1 MNTKIERKKI
11 LKEKNYLI
19 NFLKY
24 MKFAKKEFITGFIF
38 VIIGIFTEIFSVK
51 LIANVFDEKLEL
63 IDKNMVFYVALK
75 LALIYLFVKLL
86 ETFTIILRKYFLIKA
101 SNIIHYNIQKMV
113 YDHVTALPI
122 EYFDNMPAGSVLSR
136 ITSDVNY
143 IRTFFRTTVIDS
155 IVTISKIILMYVIM
169 LYVDYRLSLLILIFI
184 PAIYIIQRLNTVL
197 GYKYI
202 SSTRAENSICTG
214 ISNEICQNLEV
225 VKAFNNEDKILDN
238 WEVHAK
244 KRLKLNYAFTNIR
257 AFLQHNIFDLLKYFV
272 NLTIIFYYIYS
283 EYNNLGLITVTNV
296 LLFIFYATYIL
307 NDITNLTINMSTY
320 TTAKGCAKNLYELL
334 NLKVEDKKAKI
345 KIEDFHADIKF
356 EDVSFAYKNDDYI
369 LKNVNIDIK
378 ENETVAFVGHTG
390 SGKSTIMNLLIK
402 FYENQKGNIYISGV
416 NLKDLENEFIR
427 SKMAIVLQDSFLFE
441 GTLLSNVCYDENYA
455 RKCLETVG
463 AKYILDERG
472 IDEKVLVDATNFS
485 TGEKQLISFARAL
498 AKNPKILILDEATA
512 NVDSKTEQRIQ
523 KGIEVLSKNRTTLII
538 AHRLST
544 IKNADKIYVLDK
556 GEIVEQGNHES
567 LVKLNGVYKKMLERD
582 IKNEE

>member
-1 MNTKIERKKI
+1 M
-11 LKEKNYLI
+11 KEKNYLI

>member
-1 MNTKIERKKI
+1 M
-11 LKEKNYLI
+11 KEKNYLI

-155 IVTISKIILMYVIM
+155 IVTINKIILMYVIM

-345 KIEDFHADIKF
+345 KIEDFHADIRF

>member
-1 MNTKIERKKI
+1 M
-11 LKEKNYLI
+11 KEKNYLI

-169 LYVDYRLSLLILIFI
+169 LYLDYRLSLLILIFI
-184 PAIYIIQRLNTVL
+184 PAIYVIQRLNTVL

-345 KIEDFHADIKF
+345 KIEDFHADIRF

-416 NLKDLENEFIR
+416 NLKDLENEYIR

>member
-1 MNTKIERKKI
+1 M
-11 LKEKNYLI
+11 KEKNYLI

-86 ETFTIILRKYFLIKA
+86 ETFTIILRKYFLINA

-184 PAIYIIQRLNTVL
+184 PAIYVIQRLNTVL

-345 KIEDFHADIKF
+345 KIEDFHADIRF

-455 RKCLETVG
+455 RKCLEIVG

-472 IDEKVLVDATNFS
+472 IDEKVLIDATNFS

>member
-1 MNTKIERKKI
+1 M
-11 LKEKNYLI
+11 KEKNYLI

-345 KIEDFHADIKF
+345 KIEDFHADIRF

-567 LVKLNGVYKKMLERD
+567 LVKLNGVYNKMLERD

>member
-1 MNTKIERKKI
+1 M
-11 LKEKNYLI
+11 KEKNYLI

-24 MKFAKKEFITGFIF
+24 MEFAKKEFITGFIF

-345 KIEDFHADIKF
+345 KLEDFHADIRF

>member
-1 MNTKIERKKI
+1 M
-11 LKEKNYLI
+11 KEKNYLI

-345 KIEDFHADIKF
+345 KIEDFHADIRF

>member
-1 MNTKIERKKI
+1 M
-11 LKEKNYLI
+11 KEKNYLI

-283 EYNNLGLITVTNV
+283 EYNNLGLVTVTNV

-345 KIEDFHADIKF
+345 KIEDFHADIRF

-416 NLKDLENEFIR
+416 NLKDLENEYIR

>member
-1 MNTKIERKKI
+1 M
-11 LKEKNYLI
+11 KEKNYLI

-345 KIEDFHADIKF
+345 KIEDFHADIRF

-544 IKNADKIYVLDK
+544 IKNADKIYVLYK

>member
-1 MNTKIERKKI
+1 M
-11 LKEKNYLI
+11 KEKNYLI

-283 EYNNLGLITVTNV
+283 EYNNRGLITATNV
-296 LLFIFYATYIL
+296 LLLICYATYIL

-345 KIEDFHADIKF
+345 KIEDFHADIRF

>member
-345 KIEDFHADIKF
+345 KIEDFHADIRF

>member
-1 MNTKIERKKI
+1 M
-11 LKEKNYLI
+11 KEKNYLI

-244 KRLKLNYAFTNIR
+244 KRLKLNYAFTNIK

-345 KIEDFHADIKF
+345 KIEDFHADIRF

>member
-1 MNTKIERKKI
+1 M
-11 LKEKNYLI
+11 KEKNYLI

-334 NLKVEDKKAKI
+334 NLKVEDKKSKI
-345 KIEDFHADIKF
+345 KIEDFHADIRF

-369 LKNVNIDIK
+369 LKNINIDIK

>member
-1 MNTKIERKKI
+1 M
-11 LKEKNYLI
+11 KEKNYLI

-86 ETFTIILRKYFLIKA
+86 ETFTIILRKYFLIKT

>member
-1 MNTKIERKKI
+1 M
-11 LKEKNYLI
+11 KEKNYLI

-24 MKFAKKEFITGFIF
+24 MKFAKKEYITGFIF

-283 EYNNLGLITVTNV
+283 EYNNIGLITVTNV

-334 NLKVEDKKAKI
+334 NLKVEDKKSKI
-345 KIEDFHADIKF
+345 KIEDFHADIRF

>member
-1 MNTKIERKKI
+1 M
-11 LKEKNYLI
+11 KEKNYLI

-184 PAIYIIQRLNTVL
+184 PAIYVIQRLNTVL

-272 NLTIIFYYIYS
+272 NLTIIFYYTYS

-334 NLKVEDKKAKI
+334 NLKVEDKKSKI
-345 KIEDFHADIKF
+345 KIEDFHADIRF

>member
-1 MNTKIERKKI
+1 M
-11 LKEKNYLI
+11 KEKNYLI

-113 YDHVTALPI
+113 YDHVTSLPI

-184 PAIYIIQRLNTVL
+184 PAIYVIQRLNTVL

-345 KIEDFHADIKF
+345 KIEDFHADIRF

-567 LVKLNGVYKKMLERD
+567 LVKLNGVYKKMLEKD

>member
-1 MNTKIERKKI
+1 M
-11 LKEKNYLI
+11 KEKNYLI

-63 IDKNMVFYVALK
+63 IDKSMVFYVALK

-184 PAIYIIQRLNTVL
+184 PAIYVIQRLNTVL

-345 KIEDFHADIKF
+345 KIEDFHADIRF

>member
-1 MNTKIERKKI
+1 M
-11 LKEKNYLI
+11 KEKNYLI

-184 PAIYIIQRLNTVL
+184 PAIYVIQRLNTVL

-345 KIEDFHADIKF
+345 KIEDFHADIRF

>member
-1 MNTKIERKKI
+1 M
-11 LKEKNYLI
+11 KEKNYLI

-113 YDHVTALPI
+113 YDHVTSLPI

-184 PAIYIIQRLNTVL
+184 PAIYVIQRLNTVL

-345 KIEDFHADIKF
+345 KLEDFHADIRF

>member
-334 NLKVEDKKAKI
+334 NLKVEDKKSKI
-345 KIEDFHADIKF
+345 KIEDFHADIRF

-369 LKNVNIDIK
+369 LKNINIDIK

>member
-1 MNTKIERKKI
+1 M
-11 LKEKNYLI
+11 KENNYLI

-345 KIEDFHADIKF
+345 KIEDFHADIRF

-498 AKNPKILILDEATA
+498 AKNPKILIHDEATA

>member
-1 MNTKIERKKI
+1 M
-11 LKEKNYLI
+11 KEKNYLI

-101 SNIIHYNIQKMV
+101 SNIIHYSIQKMV

-345 KIEDFHADIKF
+345 KIEDFHADIRF
-356 EDVSFAYKNDDYI
+356 EDVSFAYKNYDYI

>member
-1 MNTKIERKKI
+1 M
-11 LKEKNYLI
+11 KEKNYLI

-75 LALIYLFVKLL
+75 FALIYLFVKLL

-184 PAIYIIQRLNTVL
+184 PAIYVIQRLNTVL

-345 KIEDFHADIKF
+345 KIEDFHADIRF
-356 EDVSFAYKNDDYI
+356 EDVSFAYKNDAYI

>member
-1 MNTKIERKKI
+1 M
-11 LKEKNYLI
+11 KEKNYLI

-202 SSTRAENSICTG
+202 SSTRAENSVCTG
-214 ISNEICQNLEV
+214 ISNEIFQNLEV

-345 KIEDFHADIKF
+345 KIEDFHADIRF

>member
-1 MNTKIERKKI
+1 M
-11 LKEKNYLI
+11 KEKNYLI

-184 PAIYIIQRLNTVL
+184 PAIYVIQRLNTVL

-244 KRLKLNYAFTNIR
+244 KRLKLNYAFTNIK

-345 KIEDFHADIKF
+345 KIEDFHADIRF

>member
-1 MNTKIERKKI
+1 M
-11 LKEKNYLI
+11 KEKNYLI

-184 PAIYIIQRLNTVL
+184 PAIYVIQRLNTVL

-345 KIEDFHADIKF
+345 KLEDFHADIRF

>member
-1 MNTKIERKKI
+1 M
-11 LKEKNYLI
+11 KEKNYLI

-122 EYFDNMPAGSVLSR
+122 EYFDNIPAGSVLSR

-184 PAIYIIQRLNTVL
+184 PAIYVIQRLNTVL

-345 KIEDFHADIKF
+345 KIEDFHADIRF

>member
-1 MNTKIERKKI
+1 M
-11 LKEKNYLI
+11 KEKNYLI

-101 SNIIHYNIQKMV
+101 SNIIHYSIQKMV

-345 KIEDFHADIKF
+345 KIEDFHADIRF

>member
-1 MNTKIERKKI
+1 MKD
-11 LKEKNYLI
+11 KNYLI

-75 LALIYLFVKLL
+75 LALIYLSVKLL

>member
-1 MNTKIERKKI
+1 M
-11 LKEKNYLI
+11 KEKNYLI

-113 YDHVTALPI
+113 YDHVTSLPI

-345 KIEDFHADIKF
+345 KIEDFHADIRF

-441 GTLLSNVCYDENYA
+441 GTLLSNVCYDKNYA

>member
-1 MNTKIERKKI
+1 M
-11 LKEKNYLI
+11 KEKNYLI

-283 EYNNLGLITVTNV
+283 EYNNIGLITVTNV

-345 KIEDFHADIKF
+345 KIEDFHADIRF

>member
-1 MNTKIERKKI
+1 M
-11 LKEKNYLI
+11 KEKNYLI

-169 LYVDYRLSLLILIFI
+169 LYLDYRLSLLILIFI

-283 EYNNLGLITVTNV
+283 EYNNLRLITVTNV

-345 KIEDFHADIKF
+345 KIEDFHADIRF

>member
-1 MNTKIERKKI
+1 M
-11 LKEKNYLI
+11 KEKNYLI

-345 KIEDFHADIKF
+345 KIEDFHADIRF

-463 AKYILDERG
+463 AKYMLDERG

>member
-1 MNTKIERKKI
+1 M
-11 LKEKNYLI
+11 KEKNYLI

-169 LYVDYRLSLLILIFI
+169 LYLDYRLSLLILIFI

-345 KIEDFHADIKF
+345 KIEDFHADIRF

>member
-1 MNTKIERKKI
+1 M
-11 LKEKNYLI
+11 KEKNYLI

-345 KIEDFHADIKF
+345 KIEDFHADIRF

-441 GTLLSNVCYDENYA
+441 GTLLSNVCYDEDYA

>member
-1 MNTKIERKKI
+1 M
-11 LKEKNYLI
+11 KEKNYLI

-244 KRLKLNYAFTNIR
+244 KRLKSNYAFTNIR

-345 KIEDFHADIKF
+345 KIEDFHADIRF

>member
-1 MNTKIERKKI
+1 M
-11 LKEKNYLI
+11 KEKNYLI

-63 IDKNMVFYVALK
+63 IDKSMVFYVALK

-184 PAIYIIQRLNTVL
+184 PAIYVIQRLNTVL

-345 KIEDFHADIKF
+345 KIEDFHADIRF

-441 GTLLSNVCYDENYA
+441 GTLLSNVCNDENYA